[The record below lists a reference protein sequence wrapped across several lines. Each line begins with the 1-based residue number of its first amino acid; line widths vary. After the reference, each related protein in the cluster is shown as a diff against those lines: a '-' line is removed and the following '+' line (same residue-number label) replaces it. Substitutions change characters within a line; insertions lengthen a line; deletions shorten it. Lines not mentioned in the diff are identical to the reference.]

1 MILKGYQYHQ
11 GINDFK
17 CSGQSSMDW
26 PGGPTDHWSAS
37 DDSWP
42 NKFLSIFSSTQLIN
56 NSREDLSLSLKLTPY
71 IFPPFSLF
79 IYFYLSF
86 CPKHTITKCGIE
98 VARELSVVLA
108 MDEKESFCRRHVRDP
123 CHAFRRRCGR
133 LVKEQRAR
141 FYILRR
147 CVTMLICWRECHD
160 PWHTN
165 LNL

>member
-1 MILKGYQYHQ
+1 MISSEAAKAAWIDPVVPQTTEVRLMTHDQTNFYQY
-11 GINDFK
+11 
-17 CSGQSSMDW
+17 S
-26 PGGPTDHWSAS
+26 
-37 DDSWP
+37 
-42 NKFLSIFSSTQLIN
+42 LQL
-56 NSREDLSLSLKLTPY
+56 NSLIIPEKISLSLSLKLTPY

-160 PWHTN
+160 P
-165 LNL
+165 